1 MCAGN
6 LFQRIGAITEKAR
19 SPYLVAVRGPGVN
32 CKVNDDR
39 RGLKE
44 LEERKEIRSERY
56 LGA

>member
-1 MCAGN
+1 MYAGR

-19 SPYLVAVRGPGVN
+19 SPYLVAVRGPGTN

>member
-1 MCAGN
+1 MGAGS
-6 LFQRIGAITEKAR
+6 LFQRVGAITEKAR
-19 SPYLVAVRGPGVN
+19 SPYLVEVRGPGVN

-39 RGLKE
+39 SGLKE